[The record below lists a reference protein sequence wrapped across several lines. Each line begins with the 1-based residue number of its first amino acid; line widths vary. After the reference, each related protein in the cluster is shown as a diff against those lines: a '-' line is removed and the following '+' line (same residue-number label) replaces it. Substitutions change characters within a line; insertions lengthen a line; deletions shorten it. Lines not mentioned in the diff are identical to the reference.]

1 MLDAFQQNHLAMPE
15 YATPRRHPRF
25 LCERPLRFVLGRDAV
40 VDGFAENVS
49 QAGLGALIPW
59 RLQAGDRLTVEID
72 DAFRGGSLLLSAVVR
87 WRNQYTHGLELLH
100 PTAFQQRVL
109 AELGEPKKPAS

>member
-40 VDGFAENVS
+40 VEGFAENVS
-49 QAGLGALIPW
+49 QCGIGALIPW
-59 RLQAGDRLTVEID
+59 RLQNGDRVTVEID
-72 DAFRGGSLLLSAVVR
+72 DAFRGGSLLLSAIVR
-87 WRNQYTHGLELLH
+87 WRNQYTHGLEFLH

-109 AELGEPKKPAS
+109 AGLAEVKKTQR

>member
-1 MLDAFQQNHLAMPE
+1 MVGAFQHNHLAMPE
-15 YATPRRHPRF
+15 YATSRRHPRF
-25 LCERPLRFVLGRDAV
+25 VCERPLRFVLGRDAV

-49 QAGLGALIPW
+49 QGGLGALIPW

-72 DAFRGGSLLLSAVVR
+72 DAFRTGSLLLSAVVR

-100 PTAFQQRVL
+100 PTAFQQRIL
-109 AELGEPKKPAS
+109 TQLGESKKPNR

>member
-1 MLDAFQQNHLAMPE
+1 MLDVFQQNHLAMPE

-40 VDGFAENVS
+40 VEGFAENVS
-49 QAGLGALIPW
+49 QCGIGALIPW
-59 RLQAGDRLTVEID
+59 RLQTGDRLTVEID
-72 DAFRGGSLLLSAVVR
+72 DAFRGGSLLLSAIVR
-87 WRNQYTHGLELLH
+87 WRNQYTHGLEFLR

-109 AELGEPKKPAS
+109 SDLGEIKKNAR